1 MVFME
6 TRFDSMEDFVLV
18 VTGLS
23 VDKRRRDGGGRV
35 IAFSEIPPKLTY
47 RIRAREGAP
56 PWVQTRCGSIGSLNA
71 VIAGK
76 RGADPRR
83 WCAWV
88 PVFCVAPS
96 ATKDR
101 DPA

>member
-23 VDKRRRDGGGRV
+23 VDKRRRDCFLGDT
-35 IAFSEIPPKLTY
+35 PKLTY

-88 PVFCVAPS
+88 PVFCLAPS

>member
-35 IAFSEIPPKLTY
+35 IAFSEIPQSQHTVY
-47 RIRAREGAP
+47 GQGRE
-56 PWVQTRCGSIGSLNA
+56 RRRGSRPA
-71 VIAGK
+71 VALL
-76 RGADPRR
+76 
-83 WCAWV
+83 V
-88 PVFCVAPS
+88 H
-96 ATKDR
+96 
-101 DPA
+101 